1 VLELSPVRSAETETA
16 VDPEPTFCEAVAVDV
31 ARVLLVPHSNQ
42 PEVDRP
48 FGLMLPEI
56 VAELAVMLVAVLD
69 ETVGAVPPPAD
80 VEKIAPLLPMTAAA
94 PALAHQA
101 A

>member
-1 VLELSPVRSAETETA
+1 
-16 VDPEPTFCEAVAVDV
+16 
-31 ARVLLVPHSNQ
+31 
-42 PEVDRP
+42 
-48 FGLMLPEI
+48 MLPEI